1 MKEIDR
7 ILRPKIHES
16 VFIADGAKIVGDV
29 EIGKGSSVWFNAV
42 IRGDE
47 GKITIGE
54 DTNIQDNCVLHS
66 DDGAVVE
73 IGDGI
78 TIGHGA
84 VIRGCRIGNNTM
96 VGMNATLMSGAVI
109 GEKSIIGANAF
120 VPYNKEIPPRSIVV
134 GAPGR
139 VVGTVTGDA
148 AKVNKNGVRIY
159 KELVDR
165 YQRREIVGY
174 TTPSK

>member
-1 MKEIDR
+1 MKENEK
-7 ILRPKIHES
+7 ILSPKIHES
-16 VFIADGAKIVGDV
+16 VYIADGAKIVGDV
-29 EIGKGSSVWFNAV
+29 EIGKGCSIWFNAV

-54 DTNIQDNCVLHS
+54 NTNIQDNCVLHS

-73 IGDGI
+73 IGDSI

-109 GEKSIIGANAF
+109 GEESIVGANTF
-120 VPYNKEIPPRSIVV
+120 IPYNKEIPPRSIVV
-134 GAPGR
+134 GAPAR
-139 VVGTVTGDA
+139 VVGPVKGDA
-148 AKVNKNGVRIY
+148 AKVNQNGVRIY
-159 KELVDR
+159 KELVGR
-165 YQRREIVGY
+165 YQRREILNHE
-174 TTPSK
+174 TSS